1 MTDLE
6 DGVRELDRIYDDIVR
21 ISEYIDKLRKGLAEA
36 NEMLDILAKD
46 VHFILYDGGAIK
58 REWLDHIE

>member
-46 VHFILYDGGAIK
+46 VHFIRYDGGAIK